1 MDVHDVVL
9 RKEDDGKRYYGSCG
23 LQAVGAELK
32 RLFEMLSQDE
42 ARHAEALRALHNG
55 VRVEL
60 SHSPTLDGA
69 KHILRTL
76 SLRQQLL
83 AEAGGELDGCLA
95 AMAFEAAT
103 ASLCCELARE
113 AVHGWQRELYLKIAA
128 EDEIHFTVIEHL
140 RELLATALQGDE
152 HCQEEVCDG

>member
-9 RKEDDGKRYYGSCG
+9 RKEDDGKRYYGACG
-23 LQAVGAELK
+23 LRAADVGLK
-32 RLFEMLSQDE
+32 RLFEMLSRDE
-42 ARHAEALRALHNG
+42 AVHAEALRALHNG

-60 SHSPTLDGA
+60 PYSPTLDGA
-69 KHILRTL
+69 RNILRAL
-76 SLRQQLL
+76 SLRQKLF
-83 AEAGGELDGCLA
+83 AEIDDGELDSYLS

-113 AVHGWQRELYLKIAA
+113 AAHGWQRELYLKIAA

-140 RELLATALQGDE
+140 RELLAAALKGGGD
-152 HCQEEVCDG
+152 CQEEV